1 MKGIRDLKTGEA
13 FVKAL
18 LKRGRYSFTLR
29 EVGET
34 LGKRGPALNLVLQ
47 RLKKAGWIAPV
58 SRGFYVALDVQ
69 HQTAGMLNPA
79 WFVDDWAMYMHMA
92 YYVGGLSAAELHGAA
107 HQRPMQFQVFGN
119 RQLRD
124 VKQPSLHLATFYK
137 RNLAATPTVKL
148 KSPAGFFLASTPEAT
163 AGDIVAY
170 HRCCP
175 SLDHAATVLVELAE
189 AIDARRLAALPEKGF
204 SLPPLQRLGWLLD
217 HVQWPEKAVR
227 LHAALSRTALNWV
240 TLESRLPPDGRRND
254 RWRVIENT
262 DIQPDIER

>member
-1 MKGIRDLKTGEA
+1 MKTGEA
-13 FVKAL
+13 FVKDL

-29 EVGET
+29 EAGEK
-34 LGKRGPALNLVLQ
+34 LGTQGPILNLALQ

-69 HQTAGMLNPA
+69 HQTAGMLDPV
-79 WFVDDWAMYMHMA
+79 WFVDDWARHMHMA

-107 HQRPMQFQVFGN
+107 HQRPMQFQVFGD
-119 RQLRD
+119 RQIRD
-124 VKQPSLHLATFYK
+124 VKQPGLHLATFYK
-137 RNLAATPTVKL
+137 RNLAASPTVTL
-148 KSPAGFFLASTPEAT
+148 KSPAGFFRASTPEAT

-189 AIDARRLAALPEKGF
+189 AIDARCLAGLLEQGV
-204 SLPPLQRLGWLLD
+204 SLPTLQRLGWLLD
-217 HVQWPEKAVR
+217 HVKWPEKAEF
-227 LHAALSRTALNWV
+227 LHTELSRNALNWV
-240 TLESRLPPDGRRND
+240 PLETRLPPEGRRND
-254 RWRVIENT
+254 RWQVVENT

>member
-1 MKGIRDLKTGEA
+1 MKTGEA
-13 FVKAL
+13 FVKDL

-29 EVGET
+29 EAGEK
-34 LGKRGPALNLVLQ
+34 LGRQGPVLNLALQ
-47 RLKKAGWIAPV
+47 RLKKAGWIAPIT
-58 SRGFYVALDVQ
+58 RGFYVALDIQ
-69 HQTAGMLNPA
+69 HQTVGMLDPV
-79 WFVDDWAMYMHMA
+79 WFVDDWARHMHMA
-92 YYVGGLSAAELHGAA
+92 YYVGGLSAAERHGAA
-107 HQRPMQFQVFGN
+107 HQRPMQFQVFGD

-124 VKQPSLHLATFYK
+124 VKQPGLHLATFYK
-137 RNLAATPTVKL
+137 RNLAASPTVKL

-189 AIDARRLAALPEKGF
+189 AIDARRLAALPEQGF

-217 HVQWPEKAVR
+217 HVKWPEKAER
-227 LHAALSRTALNWV
+227 LHAALSRDALNWV
-240 TLESRLPPDGRRND
+240 SLESRLPPDGRRND

>member
-1 MKGIRDLKTGEA
+1 MSSSEE
-13 FVKAL
+13 FVKQL
-18 LKRGRYSFTLR
+18 LKAGRYSFTLQ
-29 EVGET
+29 EASEE
-34 LGKRGPALNLVLQ
+34 LGKQGPALNLALQ

-69 HQTAGMLNPA
+69 HQAGGMLDPV
-79 WFVDDWAMYMHMA
+79 WFVDDWARHVRMA
-92 YYVGGLSAAELHGAA
+92 YYVGGLSAAERHGAA

-124 VKQPSLHLATFYK
+124 VRQPGLHLATFYK
-137 RNLAATPTVKL
+137 RDILATPTVKL
-148 KSPAGFFLASTPEAT
+148 KSPAGYFLVSTPEAT
-163 AGDIVAY
+163 AWDMVAY

-189 AIDARRLAALPEKGF
+189 AIDARRLADLPAHGFALPV
-204 SLPPLQRLGWLLD
+204 LQRVGWLLD
-217 HVQWPEKAVR
+217 SVRWAEKAER
-227 LHAALSRTALNWV
+227 LHAALSEHSLKWV
-240 TLESRLPPDGRRND
+240 PLESRLPAEGARNP

>member
-1 MKGIRDLKTGEA
+1 MKTGEA
-13 FVKAL
+13 FVKDL

-29 EVGET
+29 EAREK
-34 LGKRGPALNLVLQ
+34 LGKQGPVLNLTLQ

-69 HQTAGMLNPA
+69 HQTAGMLDPV
-79 WFVDDWAMYMHMA
+79 WFVDDWAKHMRMA

-124 VKQPSLHLATFYK
+124 VKQPGLHLATFYK
-137 RNLAATPTVKL
+137 LNIAASPTVKL
-148 KSPAGFFLASTPEAT
+148 KSPAGFFIASTPEAT

-189 AIDARRLAALPEKGF
+189 AIDSRRLAALPEQGF
-204 SLPPLQRLGWLLD
+204 SLPTLQRLGWLLD
-217 HVQWPEKAVR
+217 HVKWPEKAER
-227 LHAALSRTALNWV
+227 LHAALSRSALSWV
-240 TLESRLPPDGRRND
+240 ALESRLPHDGRCND
-254 RWRVIENT
+254 RWRVLENT

>member
-1 MKGIRDLKTGEA
+1 MKTGEA
-13 FVKAL
+13 FVKDL

-29 EVGET
+29 EADEK
-34 LGKRGPALNLVLQ
+34 LGKQGPVLNLALQ

-69 HQTAGMLNPA
+69 HQTAGMLDPV
-79 WFVDDWAMYMHMA
+79 WFVDDWARHMRMA

-107 HQRPMQFQVFGN
+107 HQRPMQFQVFGD
-119 RQLRD
+119 RQIRD
-124 VKQPSLHLATFYK
+124 VKQPGLHLATFYK
-137 RNLAATPTVKL
+137 RNLAASPTVKL

-163 AGDIVAY
+163 AGDIVSY

-189 AIDARRLAALPEKGF
+189 AIDARRLAALTEQGF
-204 SLPPLQRLGWLLD
+204 SVPILQRMGWLLD
-217 HVQWPEKAVR
+217 HVKWPEKAER
-227 LHAALSRTALNWV
+227 LHATLSRNALNWV
-240 TLESRLPPDGRRND
+240 ALESRLPPSGRRND